1 MRIFRT
7 TTFRLVA
14 ASAIPLVAGAA
25 ICVCPL
31 QTPDWIWALPIA
43 LGVVLLIFAL
53 GRVER
58 HPSHWGRAPWNS
70 NSR

>member
-1 MRIFRT
+1 MRILRT
-7 TTFRLVA
+7 TTFRVVA
-14 ASAIPLVAGAA
+14 ASVIPLVAGAA

-31 QTPDWIWALPIA
+31 QTPDWIWASPIA
-43 LGVVLLIFAL
+43 LGVILLIFAL

-58 HPSHWGRAPWNS
+58 RPPHWGRTSWNP